1 MGRDTP
7 FVHESAGGIT
17 LQVRVQPNAPRDEVS
32 GVFDGRL
39 RIRLTSPPVEGAA
52 NKACIRFLSKRLGI
66 AKTRISI
73 LSGEHNRNKVIGIRG
88 VKAEG
93 LLERLYPMG

>member
-1 MGRDTP
+1 MDPP
-7 FVHESAGGIT
+7 FVQDSGEGTI
-17 LQVRVQPNAPRDEVS
+17 LQVRVQPNASRDEVA
-32 GVFDGRL
+32 GVLDGRL

-73 LSGEHNRNKVIGIRG
+73 LRGEHTRNKVIGIGGMKGEG
-88 VKAEG
+88 VRKKLLPAE
-93 LLERLYPMG
+93 

>member
-1 MGRDTP
+1 MDPP
-7 FVHESAGGIT
+7 FIQESTEGII
-17 LQVRVQPNAPRDEVS
+17 LQVRVQPNASRDEVA

-66 AKTRISI
+66 AKTRITI
-73 LSGEHNRNKVIGIRG
+73 LRGERTRNKVIGIG
-88 VKAEG
+88 GMKAEG
-93 LLERLYPMG
+93 ASKKLLPAE